1 VNVLNLH
8 HVTVVVTDVAQAIEF
23 YGLFGFHEVP
33 RPSTIKVP
41 GAWLDRNGQ
50 MIHIVC
56 NGQPPAPGAH
66 HFAMT
71 VDDLD
76 AAVAELRAKGV
87 KIGEPRPVPG
97 VGRQVNFADPE
108 GNGVELNE
116 LLVNQA

>member
-1 VNVLNLH
+1 MNVLNLH
-8 HVTVVVTDVAQAIEF
+8 HVTVEVEDVARAIEF
-23 YGLFGFHEVP
+23 YSLFGFTQVP
-33 RPSTIKVP
+33 RPDTITVP

-56 NGQPPAPGAH
+56 TGRPPAKGAH
-66 HFAMT
+66 HFALT

-87 KIGEPRPVPG
+87 VLGDPRPVPG

-116 LLVNQA
+116 LLANRR